1 MTKKVGDKLVY
12 EEVFLI
18 DNYIIFPQYGGY
30 SERGDYHLKDQ
41 VYEI

>member
-18 DNYIIFPQYGGY
+18 DNYIIFRSTEATQR
-30 SERGDYHLKDQ
+30 EA
-41 VYEI
+41 ITT